1 MKQVKRPMSQSYMVG
16 LMLAFAGGYLDVYTY
31 VCRGG
36 VFANAQTGNMVLLAI
51 HAAKHD
57 LGKVIQYLLPI
68 LAFML
73 GILITEFVKS
83 RYRYNTAIHWRQI
96 VIAMECLVLC
106 VIAFVP
112 SGVRDDIVNIAVA
125 FVCSMQVES
134 FRTFEGT
141 SSYATTMCTGNLRSA
156 TEHLFFSG
164 LNKNRKERNTSLKYY
179 GIIAIFIVG
188 AFVSMKVSESVGE
201 KSVLAAGLILF
212 IVFLLM
218 FIPNEQTSHS
228 ESKKQQE

>member
-1 MKQVKRPMSQSYMVG
+1 MLQVKRPMSQSYIVG
-16 LMLAFAGGYLDVYTY
+16 LLLAFAGGYLDVYTY

-51 HAAKHD
+51 SVAESD
-57 LGKVIQYLLPI
+57 FGKVFKYLLSI

-73 GILITEFVKS
+73 GILVTELVKS

-96 VIAMECLVLC
+96 VIALEFIVLLI
-106 VIAFVP
+106 IAFVP
-112 SGVRDDIVNIAVA
+112 SGVQDDLVNIAVA

-134 FRTFEGT
+134 FRKFEGK
-141 SSYATTMCTGNLRSA
+141 SAYATTMCTGNLRSA

-164 LNKNRKERNTSLKYY
+164 LNKNKEERNTSLKYY

-188 AFVSMKVSESVGE
+188 AFVSMKVSQSVGE
-201 KSVLAAGLILF
+201 KSILVACFLLF
-212 IVFLLM
+212 IVFSM
-218 FIPNEQTSHS
+218 MYIPSEQQLS
-228 ESKKQQE
+228 Q

>member
-1 MKQVKRPMSQSYMVG
+1 MLQVKRPMSQSYIVG
-16 LMLAFAGGYLDVYTY
+16 LLLAFAGGYLDVYTY

-51 HAAKHD
+51 SAAESD
-57 LGKVIQYLLPI
+57 FGKVFKYLLPI

-73 GILITEFVKS
+73 GILVTELVKS

-96 VIAMECLVLC
+96 VIALEFIVLLI
-106 VIAFVP
+106 IAFVP
-112 SGVRDDIVNIAVA
+112 SGVQDDLVNIAVA

-134 FRTFEGT
+134 FRKFEGK
-141 SSYATTMCTGNLRSA
+141 SAYATTMCTGNLRSA

-164 LNKNRKERNTSLKYY
+164 LNKNKEERNTSLKYY

-188 AFVSMKVSESVGE
+188 AFVSMKVSQRVGE
-201 KSVLAAGLILF
+201 KSILVACFLLAAVFGL
-212 IVFLLM
+212 M
-218 FIPNEQTSHS
+218 YIPSEQQSS
-228 ESKKQQE
+228 P

>member
-1 MKQVKRPMSQSYMVG
+1 MLQVKSPMSQSYIVG
-16 LMLAFAGGYLDVYTY
+16 LLLAFAGGYLDVYTY

-51 HAAKHD
+51 SAAEND
-57 LGKVIQYLLPI
+57 FGKVFKYLLSI

-73 GILITEFVKS
+73 GILVTELVKS

-96 VIAMECLVLC
+96 VIALEFFVLLI
-106 VIAFVP
+106 IAFVP
-112 SGVRDDIVNIAVA
+112 SGVQDDLVNIAVA

-134 FRTFEGT
+134 FRKFEGK
-141 SSYATTMCTGNLRSA
+141 SAYATTMCTGNLRSA

-164 LNKNRKERNTSLKYY
+164 LNKNKEERNTSLKYY

-188 AFVSMKVSESVGE
+188 AFVSMKVSQRVGE
-201 KSVLAAGLILF
+201 KSILVACFLLF
-212 IVFLLM
+212 IVFSLM
-218 FIPNEQTSHS
+218 YIPSEQQCQ
-228 ESKKQQE
+228 K

>member
-1 MKQVKRPMSQSYMVG
+1 MLQVKRPMSQSYIVG
-16 LMLAFAGGYLDVYTY
+16 LLLAFAGGYLDVYTY

-51 HAAKHD
+51 SAAESD
-57 LGKVIQYLLPI
+57 FGKVFKYLLSI

-73 GILITEFVKS
+73 GILVTELVKS

-96 VIAMECLVLC
+96 VIALEFIVLLI
-106 VIAFVP
+106 IAFVP
-112 SGVRDDIVNIAVA
+112 SGVQDDLVNIAVA

-134 FRTFEGT
+134 FRKFEGK
-141 SSYATTMCTGNLRSA
+141 SAYATTMCTGNLRSA

-164 LNKNRKERNTSLKYY
+164 LNKNKEERNTSLKYY

-188 AFVSMKVSESVGE
+188 AFISMKVSQSVGE
-201 KSVLAAGLILF
+201 KSILVACFLLF
-212 IVFLLM
+212 IVFSM
-218 FIPNEQTSHS
+218 MYIPS
-228 ESKKQQE
+228 EKQLSQ

>member
-1 MKQVKRPMSQSYMVG
+1 MLQVRRPMSQSYIVG
-16 LMLAFAGGYLDVYTY
+16 LLLAFAGGYLDVYTY

-51 HAAKHD
+51 SAAESD
-57 LGKVIQYLLPI
+57 FGKVFKYLLSI

-73 GILITEFVKS
+73 GILVTELVKS

-96 VIAMECLVLC
+96 VIALEFIVLLI
-106 VIAFVP
+106 IAFVP
-112 SGVRDDIVNIAVA
+112 SGVQDDLVNIAVA

-134 FRTFEGT
+134 FRKFEGK
-141 SSYATTMCTGNLRSA
+141 SAYATTMCTGNLRSA

-164 LNKNRKERNTSLKYY
+164 LNKNKEERNTSLKYY

-188 AFVSMKVSESVGE
+188 AFISMKVSQSVGE
-201 KSVLAAGLILF
+201 KSILVACFLLF
-212 IVFLLM
+212 IVFSM
-218 FIPNEQTSHS
+218 MYIPS
-228 ESKKQQE
+228 EKQLSQ

>member
-1 MKQVKRPMSQSYMVG
+1 MLQVKRPMSQSYIVG
-16 LMLAFAGGYLDVYTY
+16 LFLAFAGGYLDVYTY

-51 HAAKHD
+51 SAAESD
-57 LGKVIQYLLPI
+57 FGKVFKYLLSI

-73 GILITEFVKS
+73 GILVTELVKS

-96 VIAMECLVLC
+96 VIALEFIVLLI
-106 VIAFVP
+106 IAFVP
-112 SGVRDDIVNIAVA
+112 SGVQDDLVNIAVA

-134 FRTFEGT
+134 FRKFEGK
-141 SSYATTMCTGNLRSA
+141 SAYATTMCTGNLRSA

-164 LNKNRKERNTSLKYY
+164 LNKNKEERNTSLKYY

-188 AFVSMKVSESVGE
+188 AFVSMKVSQSVGE
-201 KSVLAAGLILF
+201 KSILVACFLLF
-212 IVFLLM
+212 IVFSM
-218 FIPNEQTSHS
+218 MYIPS
-228 ESKKQQE
+228 EKQLSQ

>member
-1 MKQVKRPMSQSYMVG
+1 MLQVKRPMSQSYIVG
-16 LMLAFAGGYLDVYTY
+16 LLLAFAGGYLDVYTY

-51 HAAKHD
+51 SAAESD
-57 LGKVIQYLLPI
+57 FGKVFKYLLPI

-73 GILITEFVKS
+73 GILVTELVKS

-96 VIAMECLVLC
+96 VIALEFIVLLI
-106 VIAFVP
+106 IAFVP
-112 SGVRDDIVNIAVA
+112 SGVQDDLVNIAVA

-134 FRTFEGT
+134 FRKFEGK
-141 SSYATTMCTGNLRSA
+141 SAYATTMCTGNLRSA

-164 LNKNRKERNTSLKYY
+164 LNKNKEERNTSLKYY

-188 AFVSMKVSESVGE
+188 AFVSMKVSQRVGE
-201 KSVLAAGLILF
+201 KSILVACFLLAAVFGL
-212 IVFLLM
+212 M
-218 FIPNEQTSHS
+218 YIPS
-228 ESKKQQE
+228 E

>member
-1 MKQVKRPMSQSYMVG
+1 MKQVKRPMSQSYIVG

-51 HAAKHD
+51 NAAEHD

-83 RYRYNTAIHWRQI
+83 RYRYSTAIHWRQI
-96 VIAMECLVLC
+96 VIAMEFFVLG

-112 SGVRDDIVNIAVA
+112 SGTQNDLVNIAVS

-134 FRTFEGT
+134 FRKFEGK
-141 SSYATTMCTGNLRSA
+141 SAYATTMCTGNLRSA
-156 TEHLFFSG
+156 TEHLFLSG
-164 LNKNRKERNTSLKYY
+164 LNKNREERNTSLKYY

-188 AFVSMKVSESVGE
+188 AFISMKLTQNIGE
-201 KSVLAAGLILF
+201 KSVLVASVMLF

-218 FIPNEQTSHS
+218 FIPSEQTS
-228 ESKKQQE
+228 

>member
-1 MKQVKRPMSQSYMVG
+1 MLQVKRPMSQSYIVG
-16 LMLAFAGGYLDVYTY
+16 LLLAFAGGYLDVYTY

-51 HAAKHD
+51 SAAESD
-57 LGKVIQYLLPI
+57 FGKVFKYLLPI

-73 GILITEFVKS
+73 GILVTELVKS

-96 VIAMECLVLC
+96 VIALEFIVLLI
-106 VIAFVP
+106 IAFVP
-112 SGVRDDIVNIAVA
+112 SGVQDDLVNIAVA

-134 FRTFEGT
+134 FRKFEGKSAYT
-141 SSYATTMCTGNLRSA
+141 TTMCTGNLRSA

-164 LNKNRKERNTSLKYY
+164 LNKNKEERNTSLKYY

-188 AFVSMKVSESVGE
+188 AFVSMKVSQRVGE
-201 KSVLAAGLILF
+201 KSILVACFLLAAVFGL
-212 IVFLLM
+212 M
-218 FIPNEQTSHS
+218 YIPSEQQSS
-228 ESKKQQE
+228 P

>member
-1 MKQVKRPMSQSYMVG
+1 MLQVKRPMSQSYIVG
-16 LMLAFAGGYLDVYTY
+16 LLLAFAGGYLDVYTY

-51 HAAKHD
+51 SVAESD
-57 LGKVIQYLLPI
+57 FGKVFKYLLTI

-73 GILITEFVKS
+73 GILVTELVKS

-96 VIAMECLVLC
+96 VIALEFIVLLI
-106 VIAFVP
+106 IAFVP
-112 SGVRDDIVNIAVA
+112 SGVQDDLVNIAVA

-134 FRTFEGT
+134 FRKFEGK
-141 SSYATTMCTGNLRSA
+141 SAYATTMCTGNLRSA

-164 LNKNRKERNTSLKYY
+164 LNKNKEERNTSLKYY

-188 AFVSMKVSESVGE
+188 AFVSMKVSQSVGE
-201 KSVLAAGLILF
+201 KSILVACFLLF
-212 IVFLLM
+212 IVFSM
-218 FIPNEQTSHS
+218 MYIPSEQQLS
-228 ESKKQQE
+228 Q